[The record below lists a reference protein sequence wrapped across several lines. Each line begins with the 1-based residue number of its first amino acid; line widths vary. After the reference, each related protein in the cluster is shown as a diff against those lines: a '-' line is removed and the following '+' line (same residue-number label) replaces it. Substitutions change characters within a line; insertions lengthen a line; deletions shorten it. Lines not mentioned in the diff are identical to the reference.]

1 MRYYII
7 KNDWDDRTLSR
18 ALTWVNDTRDVFETE
33 SGAALHIDNYLA
45 RYPIDMGRLSAE
57 AVEDLE

>member
-1 MRYYII
+1 MRYHII

-33 SGAALHIDNYLA
+33 PEAALHVEGYLA
-45 RYPIDMGRLSAE
+45 LYPIDMGRLRTE
-57 AVEDLE
+57 AVEDSE